1 MLFGIEISDPGAVP
15 GASTIFVPCSE
26 LVLWERNRIDEFNK
40 GIIFTQYDSAG
51 SSDLGSKKVIAND
64 NSESYN
70 LQAQAA

>member
-1 MLFGIEISDPGAVP
+1 LFGIEISDPGAVP
-15 GASTIFVPCSE
+15 GASTIFVPL

-64 NSESYN
+64 NN
-70 LQAQAA
+70 RMQAAA